1 MALGESLRHLQRLIG
16 TARPD
21 SLSRLREH
29 WQQVIGWRLAMHC
42 ELESLHHG
50 TLVLRCS
57 DGGVAEQLRWAETD
71 LVAAAN
77 EVVGGTEITGVEVR
91 MRPG

>member
-1 MALGESLRHLQRLIG
+1 MRRLHRLLG

-21 SLSRLREH
+21 SLSRLAEH

-50 TLVLRCS
+50 TLVVRCT

-77 EVVGGTEITGVEVR
+77 AVLGSGEVTAVEVR
-91 MRPG
+91 MRAS